1 MENFENIFINRPNLY
16 KGSEDQKF
24 TIKESKIDGLGV
36 FATRDLPEGYDLGI
50 SHILDERFPDGYIRL
65 PLGGFINHHEIPN
78 CSAVLLN
85 QDKQMGQL
93 KHIRIQ
99 AKKPIIKGQ
108 EITIK
113 YIINQLED
121 PNWEFE
127 YEISQ

>member
-1 MENFENIFINRPNLY
+1 MRAMIIKASWRPLREFLT
-16 KGSEDQKF
+16 S
-24 TIKESKIDGLGV
+24 KESKIEGLGV

-50 SHILDERFPDGYIRL
+50 SHIFDERFPDGYIRL

-78 CSAVLLN
+78 CNAVLSD

-99 AKKPIIKGQ
+99 AKKLITKGQ

>member
-1 MENFENIFINRPNLY
+1 MIKKTSWRPLP
-16 KGSEDQKF
+16 EF
-24 TIKESKIDGLGV
+24 LTIKESKIEGLGV

-50 SHILDERFPDGYIRL
+50 SHIFDKRFPDGYIRL

-78 CSAVLLN
+78 CNAVLSD

-99 AKKPIIKGQ
+99 AKKLITKGQ

>member
-1 MENFENIFINRPNLY
+1 M
-16 KGSEDQKF
+16 SD
-24 TIKESKIDGLGV
+24 
-36 FATRDLPEGYDLGI
+36 
-50 SHILDERFPDGYIRL
+50 
-65 PLGGFINHHEIPN
+65 
-78 CSAVLLN
+78 

-99 AKKPIIKGQ
+99 AKKLITKGQ

>member
-1 MENFENIFINRPNLY
+1 MIKKTSWRPLP
-16 KGSEDQKF
+16 EF
-24 TIKESKIDGLGV
+24 LTIKESKIEGLGV

-50 SHILDERFPDGYIRL
+50 SHIFDKRFPDGYIRL

-78 CSAVLLN
+78 CNAVLSD

-93 KHIRIQ
+93 KHIHIQ
-99 AKKPIIKGQ
+99 AKKLITKGQ